1 MFRSRRLVIATVTIL
16 VLILLVSLDYRFR
29 LYHALSYA
37 SRPLWDKPDGPAT
50 ILPHY
55 YTEGLAI
62 DEHACKLHGWASRTQ
77 QPKMWDAVIVS
88 SEMDLLEIRMNE
100 LDLVVDKFFIIESNR
115 TFSGLPKPLSFAS
128 NRHKF
133 AAFEHKIVYELF
145 AGGKPGDDAWTI
157 EADHRNT
164 MTRLIRDTYS
174 SAQMS
179 VPSLVIS
186 ADVDEIP
193 SRHTLQLLKRC
204 QAPNPIHLQMRSY
217 SYSFE
222 WPVGR
227 TSWRPSVQLWEEP
240 AAYYRHSQSSDVALA
255 DSGWHCT
262 FCFRHLD
269 EFVQKMK
276 GFSHYDRVGGDES
289 LVDPANIQQRIC
301 EGKDVFGMLPEAF
314 SYKDL
319 LAWAQPD
326 PSKTGIG
333 LPLYLLQHPE
343 RYPFLLPGGCVRRD
357 D

>member
-16 VLILLVSLDYRFR
+16 VLILLLVSLDYRSALSMVSSLTLADVLYIDSFR

-62 DEHACKLHGWASRTQ
+62 DEHACKLHGWASRAQ

-100 LDLVVDKFFIIESNR
+100 LDLVVDKFFIIESNSASILFTSSSHFQPSSSG

-227 TSWRPSVQLWEEP
+227 TSESDSDCVVLILFPRVSLTEACRLASFGP
-240 AAYYRHSQSSDVALA
+240 ALGRACGILQ
-255 DSGWHCT
+255 T
-262 FCFRHLD
+262 FTK
-269 EFVQKMK
+269 Q
-276 GFSHYDRVGGDES
+276 
-289 LVDPANIQQRIC
+289 
-301 EGKDVFGMLPEAF
+301 
-314 SYKDL
+314 
-319 LAWAQPD
+319 
-326 PSKTGIG
+326 
-333 LPLYLLQHPE
+333 
-343 RYPFLLPGGCVRRD
+343 
-357 D
+357 